1 MHPPWTERSLFGA
14 GVGASRNPPGPAARL
29 DAGPGGAGAGTP
41 TAGHFGHGPLSAR
54 CTRRH
59 LGRSP
64 VPSRRAPGSRGDTR
78 GRKRA
83 QAVSRL
89 QRPGPPPAPAP
100 CFPRRCL
107 KARSR
112 LDRSTGALDSSPAAP
127 PGLGV
132 RPRPPGSARLGAG
145 TAYRS
150 PVPPSAGARPQP
162 RGSLS
167 PQPALGSPIASHPP
181 HRSIQI

>member
-132 RPRPPGSARLGAG
+132 RPRPPGSARLG
-145 TAYRS
+145 
-150 PVPPSAGARPQP
+150 SAGGP
-162 RGSLS
+162 RTAAPCP
-167 PQPALGSPIASHPP
+167 PQPAPGPSPAAASL
-181 HRSIQI
+181 RSPRSAAR

>member
-78 GRKRA
+78 GRKRT
-83 QAVSRL
+83 QAVSRP
-89 QRPGPPPAPAP
+89 QRPAFPAAASK
-100 CFPRRCL
+100 R
-107 KARSR
+107 AHA
-112 LDRSTGALDSSPAAP
+112 STGARERLTAPRPPLRALACGPGLPARLGSARGPRTAAPCPPQPAPGPSPAAAS
-127 PGLGV
+127 L
-132 RPRPPGSARLGAG
+132 
-145 TAYRS
+145 RS
-150 PVPPSAGARPQP
+150 PRSAAR
-162 RGSLS
+162 
-167 PQPALGSPIASHPP
+167 
-181 HRSIQI
+181 